1 MYQQMLT
8 KIRLNGQSESTL
20 ANYGRSIAQMSLY
33 FGCTPLELPDEKI
46 NDYLLLLRDTQKPSL
61 SYFKHTVYGLRYAFR
76 LVGRED
82 RAIQLPSIK
91 RLKDLPVVLSR
102 EECRRL
108 FRAPKLL
115 RHRILLSLVYS
126 AGLRISEVVKLK
138 QADIDFDRMEIHIRQ
153 SKYHKDRYVP
163 LSSYIATGLKKY
175 LKACQPKEWLFN
187 GKEYGSPLSTR
198 GVQWLM
204 RSSLKAAG
212 ITKKA
217 SLHTL
222 RHSYATHLLEDGLD
236 LYSIQKLLG
245 HEHVST
251 TLVYLHVARTLPKRA
266 HSPFDT
272 LYQKR
277 DASKV

>member
-20 ANYGRSIAQMSLY
+20 SNYGRSIAKMSLY

-46 NDYLLLLRDTQKPSL
+46 NDYLLLLRDTQQPSL

-82 RAIQLPSIK
+82 RAIKLPSIK
-91 RLKDLPVVLSR
+91 RMKDLPVVLSR

-108 FRAPKLL
+108 FRAPRLL
-115 RHRILLSLVYS
+115 KHRILLCLVYS
-126 AGLRISEVVKLK
+126 AGLRISEVVRLG
-138 QADIDFDRMEIHIRQ
+138 QTDIDFDRKQIHIRR
-153 SKYHKDRYVP
+153 SKYNKDRYVP
-163 LSSYIATGLKKY
+163 LSTYIASGLKKY
-175 LKACQPKEWLFN
+175 YDACQPRKWVFN
-187 GKEYGSPLSTR
+187 GKQSGEPMSTR
-198 GVQWLM
+198 GVQWVM
-204 RSSLKAAG
+204 RTSLKAAN
-212 ITKKA
+212 ISKSA

-251 TLVYLHVARTLPKRA
+251 TLIYLHVAQSLSQRA
-266 HSPFDT
+266 HSPLDT
-272 LYQKR
+272 LYPDRGAAQT
-277 DASKV
+277 

>member
-1 MYQQMLT
+1 MLT

-20 ANYGRSIAQMSLY
+20 SNYGRSIARMSLY

-46 NDYLLLLRDTQKPSL
+46 NDYLLLLRDTQQPSL

-82 RAIQLPSIK
+82 RAIKLPSIK
-91 RLKDLPVVLSR
+91 RMKDLPVVLSR

-108 FRAPKLL
+108 FRAPRLL
-115 RHRILLSLVYS
+115 KHRILLCLVYS
-126 AGLRISEVVKLK
+126 AGLRISEVVRLG
-138 QADIDFDRMEIHIRQ
+138 QVDIDFDRKQIHIRR
-153 SKYHKDRYVP
+153 SKYNKDRYVP
-163 LSSYIATGLKKY
+163 LSTYIASGLKKY
-175 LKACQPKEWLFN
+175 YDACQPRKWVFN
-187 GKEYGSPLSTR
+187 GKQSGEPMSTR
-198 GVQWLM
+198 GVQWVM
-204 RSSLKAAG
+204 RTSLKAAN
-212 ITKKA
+212 ISKSA

-251 TLVYLHVARTLPKRA
+251 TLIYLHVAQSLSQRA
-266 HSPFDT
+266 HSPLDT
-272 LYQKR
+272 LYPDRGAAQT
-277 DASKV
+277 